1 MACGVADTVFNAARR
16 GALDRAQQHAP
27 FLRDAILAFP
37 HIAARF
43 SADGAE
49 PAIGEALDLGGDSA
63 AQRLRRQRRA
73 LALAVALGDLS
84 GELDLEALT
93 AALSDFADRAIDQA
107 LAAAIEERSPGA
119 GTTGFAVL
127 ALGKL
132 GSRELNYS
140 SDVDLVLL
148 FDPAT
153 LAKRARDDAGEAA
166 VRIGRRLV
174 ELLQQRTEDGYVA
187 RVDLRLRPSPEVTP
201 IVLPADAA
209 ISYYESQALPWE
221 RAAFI
226 RARPAAGDF
235 ALGKRFLGE
244 IQPFIW
250 RRALDF
256 GAIDEIRDISTR
268 IRDHYAQG
276 SALAPGYDLKRGR
289 GGIREVEFYTQVQ
302 QLIHGGRDPAL
313 RQRAVLDALPAL
325 VAAGRMESEV
335 AAALAAAYRRLRT
348 VEHRIQ
354 MVDDQQTH
362 RLPVDA
368 TALAG
373 VAALDGLASGDA
385 LIDTLRPHVDFV
397 STRFD
402 ALSPDRGTHL
412 SNDPDLLAGELAAM
426 GFADV
431 GQVARMIGGWR
442 SGQVRSL
449 RSPAARGAFEAMLP
463 ILLRAIADGPDPAHA
478 LNRFSDIVERLSS
491 GVNLYRLL
499 EAQPALARV
508 LSQILVHAPALAEQL
523 AGRPGLFDGL
533 IDASSFAAP
542 PDAATMAMKLAEG
555 TKRLSYD
562 ERLDRVRRM
571 VGERRFALGVQLIAR
586 HRDPLDLTMGYA
598 AVAEGAIVALADA
611 ARYEFEAAHGRVP
624 GGELM
629 ILGLGR
635 LGGMALTH
643 ASDLDLICL
652 FDAPDDAQSDGKK
665 PLGATDYFNR
675 LAQRVVAALSV
686 PTAAGPLYDVDTR
699 LRPQGEKG
707 MLAVRL
713 DAFEAYQ
720 RDEAWTWEHMALLRA
735 RPLYG
740 TDGGRAKLA
749 ATVARVLDR
758 ERDPAK
764 VRADAAKM
772 RADMATHK
780 PPAGPLDIKLGEGGL
795 VDLEFAVHTLQLIH
809 RTGFD
814 PRLEYAIAALADAGL
829 IDRQADPDLR
839 LLSRILVTSRLV
851 APGGGVPEVESRALV
866 AEVCG
871 HSDWA
876 SLLEAHDAARQ
887 RVATLWAKTKDG

>member
-1 MACGVADTVFNAARR
+1 MADTLSNAARH
-16 GALDRAQQHAP
+16 GALDRAQHYAP

-37 HIAARF
+37 DIASRF
-43 SADGAE
+43 AVDGADS
-49 PAIGEALDLGGDSA
+49 AIGAALVLDGETV

-84 GELDLEALT
+84 GEFDLEALT
-93 AALSDFADRAIDQA
+93 GALSDFADRAIDAA
-107 LAAAIEERSPGA
+107 LTAAIEERSPGA

-153 LAKRARDDAGEAA
+153 LPKRERDDAGEAA

-226 RARPAAGDF
+226 RARAAAGDI
-235 ALGKRFLGE
+235 ALGERFLGE

-276 SALAPGYDLKRGR
+276 SALAPGFDLKRGR

-313 RQRAVLDALPAL
+313 RARAVLDALPAL
-325 VAAGRMESEV
+325 VAAGRMEAEV
-335 AAALAAAYRRLRT
+335 AAALAGAYRRLRT

-362 RLPVDA
+362 RLPVAVD
-368 TALAG
+368 ALAG
-373 VAALDGLASGDA
+373 VAALDGLESGAA
-385 LIDTLRPHVDFV
+385 LIETLRHHVDFV
-397 STRFD
+397 SARFD
-402 ALSPDRGTHL
+402 GLSPDRGTHL
-412 SNDPDLLAGELAAM
+412 SNDPDLLADELAAM

-431 GQVARMIGGWR
+431 GQVTRMITGWR

-463 ILLRAIADGPDPAHA
+463 ILLRAIADGPDPGHA

-499 EAQPALARV
+499 EAQPALAKV

-523 AGRPGLFDGL
+523 ARRPGLFDGL
-533 IDASSFAAP
+533 IDASSFATP
-542 PDAATMAMKLAEG
+542 PDAATMAINLAEG
-555 TKRLSYD
+555 TRRLSYD

-586 HRDPLDLTMGYA
+586 HRDPLDITMGYA

-611 ARYEFEAAHGRVP
+611 ARNEFEAAHGRIP

-643 ASDLDLICL
+643 ASDLDLIFL
-652 FDAPDDAQSDGKK
+652 FDAPDEAVSDGKRS
-665 PLGATDYFNR
+665 LGATDYFNR

-686 PTAAGPLYDVDTR
+686 ATAAGPLYDVDTR

-735 RPLYG
+735 RALYG
-740 TDGGRAKLA
+740 TAAGRTKLA
-749 ATVARVLDR
+749 DAVARVLDI

-780 PPAGPLDIKLGEGGL
+780 PPAGPLDIKLGAGGL
-795 VDLEFAVHTLQLIH
+795 VDLEFAVHTLQLVH
-809 RTGFD
+809 RIGFD
-814 PRLEYAIAALADAGL
+814 PRLEVAIEALADAAL
-829 IDRQADPDLR
+829 IDPQADPDLR

-871 HSDWA
+871 HADWA

-887 RVATLWAKTKDG
+887 RIAKLWARTKGMT

>member
-1 MACGVADTVFNAARR
+1 MADTLVIAARHD
-16 GALDRAQQHAP
+16 ALERAQHYAP

-37 HIAARF
+37 EIASQF
-43 SADGAE
+43 STEGAQSAIVAALELDGE
-49 PAIGEALDLGGDSA
+49 TV
-63 AQRLRRQRRA
+63 AQRLRRQRRG

-84 GELDLEALT
+84 GELRLEALT
-93 AALSDFADRAIDQA
+93 GALSDFADRAIDDA

-119 GTTGFAVL
+119 GTNGFAVL

-148 FDPAT
+148 FDPAI
-153 LAKRARDDAGEAA
+153 LPKRTRDDAGEAA

-174 ELLQQRTEDGYVA
+174 ELLQQRDQDGYVA

-226 RARPAAGDF
+226 RARAAAGDI
-235 ALGKRFLGE
+235 ALGERFLGE

-302 QLIHGGRDPAL
+302 QLIHGGRDPGL
-313 RQRAVLDALPAL
+313 RSRAVLDALPAL
-325 VAAGRMESEV
+325 VAAGRMESDV
-335 AAALAAAYRRLRT
+335 ATALADAYRRLRT

-362 RLPVDA
+362 RLPVA
-368 TALAG
+368 AEALAG
-373 VAALDGLASGDA
+373 VAALDGLASGEA
-385 LIDTLRPHVDFV
+385 LIETLRPHVEFV
-397 STRFD
+397 SAKFD
-402 ALSPDRGTHL
+402 GLSPDRGSSL
-412 SNDPDLLAGELAAM
+412 SNDPDLLADELAAM

-431 GQVARMIGGWR
+431 GMVTRMIGGWR

-463 ILLRAIADGPDPAHA
+463 ILLSAIADGPDPGHA

-508 LSQILVHAPALAEQL
+508 LSQILVHAPALADQL
-523 AGRPGLFDGL
+523 ARRPGLFDGL

-542 PDAATMAMKLAEG
+542 PDAETVALKLAEG
-555 TKRLSYD
+555 SKRASYD
-562 ERLDRVRRM
+562 ERLDQVRRM
-571 VGERRFALGVQLIAR
+571 VGERRFALGVQLITR

-611 ARYEFEAAHGRVP
+611 ARHEFEAVHGRVP

-643 ASDLDLICL
+643 ASDLDLIFL
-652 FDAPDDAQSDGKK
+652 FDAPDEAVSDGKRA
-665 PLGATDYFNR
+665 LGATDYFNR
-675 LAQRVVAALSV
+675 LAKRVVAALSV
-686 PTAAGPLYDVDTR
+686 ATAAGPLYDVDTR

-720 RDEAWTWEHMALLRA
+720 REEAWTWEHMALLRA
-735 RPLYG
+735 RALYG
-740 TDGGRAKLA
+740 TVAGRAKLT
-749 ATVARVLDR
+749 ATVARVLALP
-758 ERDPAK
+758 RDPASI
-764 VRADAAKM
+764 RADAAKM
-772 RADMATHK
+772 RADIALHK
-780 PPAGPLDIKLGEGGL
+780 PAAGPLDIKLGEGGL
-795 VDLEFAVHTLQLIH
+795 VDLEFAVHTLQLIN

-814 PRLEYAIAALADAGL
+814 PRLEFAIAALADAGL
-829 IDRQADPDLR
+829 IDPGADANLR

-851 APGGGVPEVESRALV
+851 APGGGVPDVESQALV

-871 HSDWA
+871 HADWA
-876 SLLEAHDAARQ
+876 GLLEAHDAARQ
-887 RVATLWAKTKDG
+887 RIATLWTKVKEAS

>member
-1 MACGVADTVFNAARR
+1 MEDTVALAPKRAAI
-16 GALDRAQQHAP
+16 DRARAYAP
-27 FLRDAILAFP
+27 FLREAIEQFP
-37 HIAARF
+37 KIAATFETEGAQAATAAALAIR
-43 SADGAE
+43 ADSVAR
-49 PAIGEALDLGGDSA
+49 AL
-63 AQRLRRQRRA
+63 RYQRRA

-84 GELDLEALT
+84 GDMSLEQLT
-93 AALSDFADRAIDQA
+93 HALSDFADHAIHQA

-119 GTTGFAVL
+119 GTAGFTVL

-148 FDPAT
+148 FDPAI
-153 LAKRARDDAGEAA
+153 LPRRPRDDVGEAA

-174 ELLQQRTEDGYVA
+174 ELLQQRTQDGYVA

-226 RARPAAGDF
+226 RARACAGDI
-235 ALGKRFLGE
+235 ALGERFLAE

-302 QLIHGGRDPAL
+302 QLIHGGRDPSL
-313 RQRAVLDALPAL
+313 RPRAVLDALPAL
-325 VAAGRMESEV
+325 VAAGRMEP
-335 AAALAAAYRRLRT
+335 ANADALAGAYRRLRT

-362 RLPVDA
+362 RLPLDED
-368 TALAG
+368 ALAG
-373 VAALDGLASGDA
+373 VAALDGLRDGPA
-385 LIDTLRPHVDFV
+385 LIETLRAHVDFV
-397 STRFD
+397 SAKFD
-402 ALSPDRGTHL
+402 GLSPDRGNHL
-412 SNDPDLLAGELAAM
+412 SNDPDLLADELKAM
-426 GFADV
+426 GFVDL
-431 GQVARMIGGWR
+431 GQVARLIGGWR

-449 RSPAARGAFEAMLP
+449 RSTAARAAFEAMLP
-463 ILLRAIADGPDPAHA
+463 VLLRAIADGPDPGHA

-499 EAQPALARV
+499 EARPALARM
-508 LSQILVHAPALAEQL
+508 LSLILVHAPALADQL
-523 AGRPGLFDGL
+523 ARRPALFDGL
-533 IDASSFAAP
+533 IDESSFAAP
-542 PDAATMAMKLAEG
+542 PDAATVAAKLVEG
-555 TKRLSYD
+555 TRHSGYD
-562 ERLDRVRRM
+562 ERLDRVRRL

-586 HRDPLDLTMGYA
+586 HRDPLEITMGYA
-598 AVAEGAIVALADA
+598 AVAEGAIVAMADA
-611 ARYEFEAAHGRVP
+611 ARYEFAETHGRVP
-624 GGELM
+624 GGELL

-643 ASDLDLICL
+643 ASDLDLIFL
-652 FDAPDDAQSDGKK
+652 FDAPDGAVSDGGKS
-665 PLGATDYFNR
+665 LGATDYYNR
-675 LAQRVVAALSV
+675 LAKRVVAALSV
-686 PTAAGPLYDVDTR
+686 PTAAGALYDVDTR

-720 RDEAWTWEHMALLRA
+720 RSEAWTWEHMALLRA

-740 TDGGRAKLA
+740 TVPGRAKLSA
-749 ATVARVLDR
+749 IIERVLSLP
-758 ERDPAK
+758 RDPAK
-764 VRADAAKM
+764 VRADAAAM
-772 RADMATHK
+772 RADMTMHK

-795 VDLEFAVHTLQLIH
+795 VDLEFAVHVTQLIH
-809 RTGFD
+809 HIGLD
-814 PRLEYAIAALADAGL
+814 SRLEVAIAALTEAGL
-829 IDRQADPDLR
+829 VDDQADPDLR

-851 APGGGVPEVESRALV
+851 TPGGGEPHESSRALV

-871 HSDWA
+871 HPDWN

-887 RVATLWAKTKDG
+887 RIAERWQSVRGKT

>member
-1 MACGVADTVFNAARR
+1 MADTVLNAARR
-16 GALDRAQQHAP
+16 EALERAQHYAP

-37 HIAARF
+37 DIASRF
-43 SADGAE
+43 AADGAE
-49 PAIGEALDLGGDSA
+49 SAISAALVLDGDSVA
-63 AQRLRRQRRA
+63 GRLRRQRRA

-93 AALSDFADRAIDQA
+93 GALSDFADRAIDAA

-119 GTTGFAVL
+119 ETNGFAVL

-153 LAKRARDDAGEAA
+153 LSKRDRDDAGEAA

-226 RARPAAGDF
+226 RARAAAGDI
-235 ALGKRFLGE
+235 ALGERFLGE

-313 RQRAVLDALPAL
+313 RSRAVLDALPAL
-325 VAAGRMESEV
+325 VTSGRMEGEV
-335 AAALAAAYRRLRT
+335 ANALAAAYRRLRT

-362 RLPVDA
+362 RLPVAVD
-368 TALAG
+368 ALAG
-373 VAALDGLASGDA
+373 VAALDGLASGAA
-385 LIDTLRPHVDFV
+385 LIETLRPHVDFV
-397 STRFD
+397 SARFD
-402 ALSPDRGTHL
+402 GLSPDRGTHL
-412 SNDPDLLAGELAAM
+412 SNDPDLLADELAAM

-431 GQVARMIGGWR
+431 GMVMRMIAGWR

-463 ILLRAIADGPDPAHA
+463 ILLRAIADGPDPGHA

-499 EAQPALARV
+499 EAQPALAKV
-508 LSQILVHAPALAEQL
+508 LSQILVHAPALADQL
-523 AGRPGLFDGL
+523 ARRPGLFDGL

-542 PDAATMAMKLAEG
+542 PDAATVAIKLAEG
-555 TKRLSYD
+555 GKRDSYD

-611 ARYEFEAAHGRVP
+611 ARIEFEAAHGRIA

-643 ASDLDLICL
+643 ASDLDLIFL
-652 FDAPDDAQSDGKK
+652 FDAPDEAVSDGKRA
-665 PLGATDYFNR
+665 LGATDYFNR

-686 PTAAGPLYDVDTR
+686 ATAAGPLYDVDTR

-720 RDEAWTWEHMALLRA
+720 REEAWTWEHMALLRA

-740 TDGGRAKLA
+740 TTSGRTKLA
-749 ATVARVLDR
+749 DAVARVLDI
-758 ERDPAK
+758 ERDPVK

-780 PPAGPLDIKLGEGGL
+780 PPAGPLDIKLGAGGL
-795 VDLEFAVHTLQLIH
+795 VDLEFAVHTLQLVH

-814 PRLEYAIAALADAGL
+814 PRLEVAIETLADAGL
-829 IDRQADPDLR
+829 IDQQADADLR

-851 APGGGVPEVESRALV
+851 TPGGGVPEVESRPLV

-871 HSDWA
+871 HADWA

-887 RVATLWAKTKDG
+887 RIAKLWARTKGMT